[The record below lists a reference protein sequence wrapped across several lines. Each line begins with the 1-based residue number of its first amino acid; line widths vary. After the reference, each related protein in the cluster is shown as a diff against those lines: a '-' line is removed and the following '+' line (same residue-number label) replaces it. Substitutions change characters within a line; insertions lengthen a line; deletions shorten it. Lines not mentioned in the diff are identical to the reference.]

1 LSTYRTAAGDR
12 IAAEVTWS
20 PYQLRPNMPV
30 GGIPKAPDTPDNPRV
45 GARMK
50 AGGLA
55 VGIDFTGKTDRYPN
69 TLDAHV
75 LLDYVLEQ
83 NGSTKQNEVQE
94 RLFKAYFTDGIFPDK
109 EHLSRL
115 AAECGLDGN
124 KAKEALEDDGR
135 RYKVKG
141 IIAENSKRVTGG
153 VPYFIVN
160 GRPVFSGAR
169 GPEAFHEVF
178 NMLL

>member
-1 LSTYRTAAGDR
+1 
-12 IAAEVTWS
+12 
-20 PYQLRPNMPV
+20 MPV
-30 GGIPKAPDTPDNPRV
+30 AGVAKAPDTPDNPRV

-50 AGGLA
+50 SGGLA

-69 TLDAHV
+69 TFDAHV
-75 LLDYVLEQ
+75 LLDYVLDEHGPTMQ
-83 NGSTKQNEVQE
+83 NKMQE

-109 EHLSRL
+109 DNLARL
-115 AAECGLDGN
+115 LANECGLDSN

-141 IIAENSKRVTGG
+141 IISENSQRVTGG
-153 VPYFIVN
+153 VPYFIIN

-169 GPEAFHEVF
+169 GPEVFHEVF

>member
-1 LSTYRTAAGDR
+1 MAIAG
-12 IAAEVTWS
+12 V
-20 PYQLRPNMPV
+20 
-30 GGIPKAPDTPDNPRV
+30 PKAPDTPDNPRV

-50 AGGLA
+50 AAGLA

-83 NGSTKQNEVQE
+83 SGYTKQNAMKE

-109 EHLSRL
+109 ENLTRL

-135 RYKVKG
+135 RYKVKAM
-141 IIAENSKRVTGG
+141 IDENRKVVGG
-153 VPYFIVN
+153 VPYFRFN
-160 GRPVFSGAR
+160 GKPVFSGAR
-169 GPEAFHEVF
+169 GAEAFHEVF
-178 NMLL
+178 DMLL

>member
-1 LSTYRTAAGDR
+1 MPIAG
-12 IAAEVTWS
+12 
-20 PYQLRPNMPV
+20 L
-30 GGIPKAPDTPDNPRV
+30 PKAPDTKDNPRV

-50 AGGLA
+50 LAGLA
-55 VGIDFTGKTDRYPN
+55 AGIDFTGKTDRYPN

-75 LLDYVLEQ
+75 MLDYVLEQ
-83 NGSTKQNEVQE
+83 SNPAKQNEVQE
-94 RLFKAYFTDGIFPDK
+94 RLFKAYFTDGIFPNK
-109 EHLSRL
+109 ENLVRL
-115 AAECGLDGN
+115 VTAEGGLLDGKTN

-141 IIAENSKRVTGG
+141 MIAENSKRVVGG
-153 VPYFIVN
+153 VPSFIVH

-178 NMLL
+178 NVFL

>member
-1 LSTYRTAAGDR
+1 LSTYRTATGDPVN
-12 IAAEVTWS
+12 AEVVWS
-20 PYQLRPNMPV
+20 PYQLRPNMPIA
-30 GGIPKAPDTPDNPRV
+30 GISKAPETKDNPRV

-50 AGGLA
+50 AAGLA
-55 VGIDFTGKTDRYPN
+55 AGIAFTGKTDRYPN

-75 LLDYVLEQ
+75 ILDYVLEQ
-83 NGSTKQNEVQE
+83 SGPTKQNEVQE

-109 EHLSRL
+109 ENLARL

-141 IIAENSKRVTGG
+141 IIDENRKRVASG
-153 VPYFIVN
+153 VPYFIFN
-160 GRPVFSGAR
+160 GQPMFSGAR
-169 GPEAFHEVF
+169 GVEAFHEVF
-178 NMLL
+178 DVLL